1 MMWFTEITIITSTG
15 EEQTHEGPV
24 VTANTFEEAQENAIE
39 MNAELRVI
47 GEYIDSVGNGY
58 GMGIYK
64 L

>member
-1 MMWFTEITIITSTG
+1 MAEM
-15 EEQTHEGPV
+15 
-24 VTANTFEEAQENAIE
+24 QENAIE